1 MYFKNIILQ
10 YKYNVSRGLTT
21 KRKYGEI
28 VMPLQGVTDVMKH
41 FKNYTDIPH
50 IAQLATEVNMCL
62 SIHFVLNFVIFLFC
76 TGKSASRIVS
86 DTNHGR
92 FS

>member
-1 MYFKNIILQ
+1 MCICR
-10 YKYNVSRGLTT
+10 SLTT

-50 IAQLATEVNMCL
+50 IAQLATEVIIL
-62 SIHFVLNFVIFLFC
+62 KKVLC
-76 TGKSASRIVS
+76 
-86 DTNHGR
+86 
-92 FS
+92 

>member
-1 MYFKNIILQ
+1 MF
-10 YKYNVSRGLTT
+10 RGLTT

-50 IAQLATEVNMCL
+50 IAQLATEVNTKNYNTFTL
-62 SIHFVLNFVIFLFC
+62 VQVRSLYNVLF
-76 TGKSASRIVS
+76 
-86 DTNHGR
+86 
-92 FS
+92 

>member
-1 MYFKNIILQ
+1 MYSKNVILQ
-10 YKYNVSRGLTT
+10 YNRYGFRGLTT

-50 IAQLATEVNMCL
+50 IAQLATEVNTYL
-62 SIHFVLNFVIFLFC
+62 SNVLHLF
-76 TGKSASRIVS
+76 S
-86 DTNHGR
+86 
-92 FS
+92 

>member
-1 MYFKNIILQ
+1 MLLKKKKNC
-10 YKYNVSRGLTT
+10 RGLTT

-50 IAQLATEVNMCL
+50 IAQLATEVNT
-62 SIHFVLNFVIFLFC
+62 FY
-76 TGKSASRIVS
+76 
-86 DTNHGR
+86 
-92 FS
+92 